1 MTPRHKQ
8 FAFKCFS
15 PPLPLLFSF
24 FLMLLFSFS
33 LRPVTIRFVMNK
45 NVREIPKTLVP
56 NWKSS
61 INIEIHVQ
69 KSGWKSSLH
78 SLLFPLSSFFCSFP
92 YTLYPSIHKG
102 YENVLMGRR
111 ENFISSA
118 ASWSLEYGCFW
129 IFLGYID
136 EQAFNNWISF
146 IINKFNIKWSLLSY
160 FCWIKL

>member
-1 MTPRHKQ
+1 MNTYIIWNGECMTPRHKQ

-15 PPLPLLFSF
+15 APHPLLLSF
-24 FLMLLFSFS
+24 LLMLLFSSS

-69 KSGWKSSLH
+69 KSGWKSSLCFFR
-78 SLLFPLSSFFCSFP
+78 FPVFFCSFP

-102 YENVLMGRR
+102 YDNVLMGRR
-111 ENFISSA
+111 ENFISSP
-118 ASWSLEYGCFW
+118 ASWIWDYGCF
-129 IFLGYID
+129 L
-136 EQAFNNWISF
+136 SF
-146 IINKFNIKWSLLSY
+146 FRVYWWGS
-160 FCWIKL
+160 F